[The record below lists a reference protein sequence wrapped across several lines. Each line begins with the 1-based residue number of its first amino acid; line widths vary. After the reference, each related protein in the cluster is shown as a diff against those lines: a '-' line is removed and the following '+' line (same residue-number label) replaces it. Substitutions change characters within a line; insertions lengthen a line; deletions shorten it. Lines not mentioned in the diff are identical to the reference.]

1 MNILIFS
8 SHAEPNQ
15 SSLQLVNWEMWK
27 HQHAY
32 SRNAGPYK
40 IATKMR
46 ELGHTVE
53 IADFIVYWPEEKIQQ
68 FLDERIPY
76 VDVMG
81 WSSQFFFDFAFYEKW
96 SAYIKEINPNII
108 FIAGGPKVTNLLN
121 FTHSKYLIAGYAE
134 DAIEDVLNHISKK
147 PTKLKFTL
155 YNNQYY
161 IDCYEHYKMTTL
173 PDMQIVYHR
182 SDYIIPS
189 ETLTMGTS
197 RGCVFKC
204 SFCTYPYI
212 GKNKHDFNR
221 QGAESYYEEFMRNY
235 EQWGV
240 SRYYISD
247 ETANDNVDKLLD
259 IEEASKKLPFK
270 LEFTGFVRL
279 DLMSKQR
286 AHWQVFK
293 NIGFTNW
300 HFGIESFNP
309 VALKAMTKGYSPKKL
324 QATLIELREFF
335 GPEANIYGSFIVG
348 APGDTPEK
356 FEELTVS
363 WLAGEGKDIL
373 DGKTFFPLNI
383 HRETIFAVGSE
394 LSRNYT
400 AYGYHEM
407 TDAEIAEEMR
417 IDSTITQELVEETKK
432 YNTLWATNDWN
443 VFSVERLSQQYR
455 NNLCYAN
462 NLGPWTRAKIVS
474 VGIPSEDVNKLR
486 TPVNHP
492 LFREYERLLPIA
504 LNNYIRNKLSINE
517 YTNFG

>member
-15 SSLQLVNWEMWK
+15 SSLQLVNWEMWR
-27 HQHAY
+27 HQHAF

-53 IADFIVYWPEEKIQQ
+53 VADFIVYWPDDKIKQ
-68 FLDERIPY
+68 FLDERIPHI
-76 VDVMG
+76 DVMG
-81 WSSQFFFDFAFYEKW
+81 WSSQFFFDFEFYNKW
-96 SAYIKEINPNII
+96 CAYIKELNPSIV

-121 FTHSKYLIAGYAE
+121 FTYSKYLVAGYSE
-134 DAIEDVLNHISKK
+134 DAIADVLNHIAKL
-147 PTKLKFTL
+147 PNKLKFKL

-161 IDCYEHYKMTTL
+161 VDCYEHYKMTTL
-173 PDMQIVYHR
+173 PDMQIVYHS

-189 ETLTMGTS
+189 ETLTIGTS

-221 QGAESYYEEFMRNY
+221 QGAESYYQEFMRNY
-235 EQWGV
+235 TQWGAT
-240 SRYYISD
+240 RYYISD
-247 ETANDNVDKLLD
+247 ETANDNIDKLLD
-259 IEEASKKLPFK
+259 IEEASKKLPFE

-286 AHWQVFK
+286 EHWQVFK

-324 QATLIELREFF
+324 QETLVDLREFF
-335 GPEANIYGSFIVG
+335 GDDANIYGSFIVG
-348 APGDTPEK
+348 APGDTPEL
-356 FEELTVS
+356 FEELTIS
-363 WLAGEGKDIL
+363 WLTGEGRNVL

-394 LSRNYT
+394 LSRNYRQ
-400 AYGYHEM
+400 YGYHEM
-407 TDAEIAEEMR
+407 SESEIAEEMQ
-417 IDSTITQELVEETKK
+417 IDSTVTPELVAETKK
-432 YNTLWATNDWN
+432 YNTLWATKDWN
-443 VFSVERLSQQYR
+443 VFSVERLSQHYR
-455 NNLCYAN
+455 DTVCYSN
-462 NLGPWTRAKIVS
+462 NLGPWTRAKILS
-474 VGIPSEDVNKLR
+474 VGVPRDEINKLR
-486 TPVNHP
+486 TPVNYP
-492 LFREYERLLPIA
+492 LFRAYEKMLPIA
-504 LNNYIRNKLSINE
+504 LNNYINNKLSFNE
-517 YTNFG
+517 FQTFG

>member
-1 MNILIFS
+1 VETS
-8 SHAEPNQ
+8 
-15 SSLQLVNWEMWK
+15 
-27 HQHAY
+27 
-32 SRNAGPYK
+32 YK

-53 IADFIVYWPEEKIQQ
+53 IADFIVYWPEDKIKQ

-76 VDVMG
+76 IDIMG

-96 SAYIKEINPNII
+96 CTYIKALNPNII

-134 DAIEDVLNHISKK
+134 DAIEDVLKHIDKK
-147 PTKLKFTL
+147 PSKLKFTL

-189 ETLTMGTS
+189 ETLTIGTS

-240 SRYYISD
+240 SRYYLSD

-259 IEEASKKLPFK
+259 IEEASRKLPFK

-324 QATLIELREFF
+324 QETLLELREFF
-335 GPEANIYGSFIVG
+335 GPDANIFGSFIVG

-356 FEELTVS
+356 FEELTIE
-363 WLAGEGKDIL
+363 WLRNTGKEVFDAQA
-373 DGKTFFPLNI
+373 FFPLNI
-383 HRETIFAVGSE
+383 HRETVFAVGSE

-407 TDAEIAEEMR
+407 TDAEIAEEMC
-417 IDSTITQELVEETKK
+417 IDNTITQELVEETKK
-432 YNTLWATNDWN
+432 YNILWATKEWN
-443 VFSVERLSQQYR
+443 VFSVDRISHQYR
-455 NNLCYAN
+455 TELSHVNS
-462 NLGPWTRAKIVS
+462 LGPWARAKMLS
-474 VGIPSEDVNKLR
+474 VGISNKDLNKLR
-486 TPVNHP
+486 YPVNHP

>member
-15 SSLQLVNWEMWK
+15 SALQLVNWEMWK

-46 ELGHTVE
+46 QLGHNVE
-53 IADFIVYWPEEKIQQ
+53 IADFIVYWPDDKIKQ

-76 VDVMG
+76 IDVMG

-96 SAYIKEINPNII
+96 SAYIKTLNPNIV

-134 DAIEDVLNHISKK
+134 DAIEDVLNHIAKL
-147 PTKLKFTL
+147 PNKLKFKI

-161 IDCYEHYKMTTL
+161 VDCYDHYKMVTL
-173 PDMQIVYHR
+173 PDMQIVYHP

-247 ETANDNVDKLLD
+247 ETANDNIDKLLD

-286 AHWQVFK
+286 EYWQVYK

-309 VALKAMTKGYSPKKL
+309 VALKAMTKGYSPRKL
-324 QATLIELREFF
+324 QETLIDLREFF
-335 GPEANIYGSFIVG
+335 GEDAIIYASFIVG
-348 APGDTPEK
+348 APSDTPAT
-356 FEELTVS
+356 FEDLTIS
-363 WLAGEGKDIL
+363 WLKGEGKDIL

-400 AYGYHEM
+400 NYGYHAM
-407 TDAEIAEEMR
+407 TDNEIAIEMQL
-417 IDSTITQELVEETKK
+417 DPTITQELVDETKK
-432 YNTLWATNDWN
+432 YNTLWATKDWN

-455 NNLCYAN
+455 NEVCYSN

-474 VGIPSEDVNKLR
+474 AGVPSESINKLR
-486 TPVNHP
+486 TPVNYP
-492 LFREYERLLPIA
+492 LFREYERLLPTV
-504 LNNYIRNKLSINE
+504 LSTYISNKLSNNIFE
-517 YTNFG
+517 DFS